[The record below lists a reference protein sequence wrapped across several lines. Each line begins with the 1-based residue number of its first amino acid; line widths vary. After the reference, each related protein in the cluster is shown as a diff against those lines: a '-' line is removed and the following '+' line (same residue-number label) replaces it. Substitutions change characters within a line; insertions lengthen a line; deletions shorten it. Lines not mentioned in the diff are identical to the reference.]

1 MKGVLMYKCRTVG
14 LLEKYVKF
22 METVISKHPE
32 NERAKATAESLRTEL
47 KKLKK

>member
-1 MKGVLMYKCRTVG
+1 MKGVLMDECRTVE